1 MEISKLEVLYDEVF
15 LELIDLPKKYS
26 QEEFKEILKAYSKSV
41 SINIVNI
48 ESEATFQIIIK
59 ENWVID
65 RICELLNIKFN
76 EKSEKILRYLSVLHS
91 LFENNFC
98 IVDDHIIKNSRSIL
112 VNYTEVIAE
121 RNYLISKYL
130 LISLINKKDLLLC
143 YLFIRDLIENIKVY
157 LFFLR
162 GAIEEE
168 ILKISNGMAVRHN
181 INKKVKDDIHNKL
194 ENENQSWDFDVQD
207 IIKNNPSLNAWN
219 AELKRLKEYN
229 DLCNSFIHKNGFI
242 KISPRY
248 INRLNNMDLLKVWYD
263 IVKFY
268 FTITAAYDGKSIESS
283 DYIDFMDMGE
293 EPPEEC
299 QFWIAPIF
307 QEFIDCEFTNDEKN
321 KIKNESYMDIK

>member
-1 MEISKLEVLYDEVF
+1 MEISKLEILYDGIF
-15 LELIDLPKKYS
+15 LELIELYKKYS
-26 QEEFKEILKAYSKSV
+26 KEEFKEILKDYCKSL

-59 ENWVID
+59 ERWVINY
-65 RICELLNIKFN
+65 ICELLNIKFN
-76 EKSEKILRYLSVLHS
+76 NKSEKILRYLFVLDS

-98 IVDDHIIKNSRSIL
+98 IVDDHIIKNSKPIL

-121 RNYLISKYL
+121 RNYLISKYF
-130 LISLINKKDLLLC
+130 LISFINKKDLLLC

-168 ILKISNGMAVRHN
+168 TFKFSNGMAVRHN
-181 INKKVKDDIHNKL
+181 VNKKVKDDIHDKL
-194 ENENQSWDFDVQD
+194 ENENQSWDFDVTD

-248 INRLNNMDLLKVWYD
+248 INRLNNIDLLEIWYD

-283 DYIDFMDMGE
+283 DYMDYMDMGE
-293 EPPEEC
+293 EPPEDC
-299 QFWIAPIF
+299 QFWVAPIF
-307 QEFIDCEFTNDEKN
+307 QEFIDFEFTKDEKN

>member
-1 MEISKLEVLYDEVF
+1 MEISKLEILYDGIF

-26 QEEFKEILKAYSKSV
+26 KEEIKEVLKDYSKSLA
-41 SINIVNI
+41 INIVNI
-48 ESEATFQIIIK
+48 ESEAIFQIIIK
-59 ENWVID
+59 EHWVINY
-65 RICELLNIKFN
+65 ICELLNIKFN
-76 EKSEKILRYLSVLHS
+76 AKSQKILRYLLVLDS

-98 IVDDHIIKNSRSIL
+98 IVDDHIIKNSRPIL

-121 RNYLISKYL
+121 RNYLISKYF

-157 LFFLR
+157 LYFLR

-168 ILKISNGMAVRHN
+168 VFKFSNGMAVRHN
-181 INKKVKDDIHNKL
+181 VNKKVKDDIHDKL
-194 ENENQSWDFDVQD
+194 ENENQSWDFDVTN

-248 INRLNNMDLLKVWYD
+248 INRLNNIDLLEIWYD

-283 DYIDFMDMGE
+283 DYMDYMDMGK
-293 EPPEEC
+293 EPPEDC
-299 QFWIAPIF
+299 QFCVASIF
-307 QEFIDCEFTNDEKN
+307 QEFIDCEFTKDEKN